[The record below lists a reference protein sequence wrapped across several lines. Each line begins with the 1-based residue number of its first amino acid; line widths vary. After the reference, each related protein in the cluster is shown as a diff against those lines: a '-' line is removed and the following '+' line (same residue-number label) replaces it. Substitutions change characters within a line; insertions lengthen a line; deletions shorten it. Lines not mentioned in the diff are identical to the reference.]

1 MAQVKRSGSRAIR
14 LIHLAILLGWSSR
27 FFCAAADAP
36 LEYQV
41 KAVFLLNFTK
51 FIEWPAAAFEFPES
65 PVTICILGEDP
76 FGDTINQIVGG
87 EVVSGRKI
95 AVQRI
100 KRLPGPKSCQVLFWG
115 GSEAVPAKPLP
126 DLGPGILTV
135 GEGDSFMREGGMIGF
150 IIDNR
155 RVRFDV
161 NQAAAERAGLKISS
175 KLLSVARDVQ
185 NKPAGNN

>member
-1 MAQVKRSGSRAIR
+1 MAQVTSRKAAVLVR
-14 LIHLAILLGWSSR
+14 LAIVLGWSSQ
-27 FFCAAADAP
+27 FFCPAADVH

-51 FIEWPAAAFEFPES
+51 FIEWPAADFEAPDS

-76 FGDTINQIVGG
+76 FGTAIDQVVSG
-87 EVVSGRKI
+87 EVVNGRKV

-100 KRLPGPKSCQVLFWG
+100 SRAPAPKSCQVLF
-115 GSEAVPAKPLP
+115 SAAKLLP
-126 DLGPGILTV
+126 DLGPGVLTV
-135 GEGDSFMREGGMIGF
+135 GEGETFMRAGGMIGF
-150 IIDNR
+150 VIDNR

-175 KLLSVARDVQ
+175 KLLNVAREVQ
-185 NKPAGNN
+185 NKAAGSE

>member
-1 MAQVKRSGSRAIR
+1 MAPLTASTAKAAR
-14 LIHLAILLGWSSR
+14 LLRLAILIGWATQ
-27 FFCAAADAP
+27 FFCPAADGL

-51 FIEWPAAAFEFPES
+51 FIEWPAEAFEQPES

-76 FGDTINQIVGG
+76 FGAAINQTVSG
-87 EVVSGRKI
+87 EVVNGRKI

-100 KRLPGPKSCQVLFWG
+100 KHLPAPKSCQVLFLG
-115 GSEAVPAKPLP
+115 PAVKSLP
-126 DLGPGILTV
+126 DLGPGVLTV
-135 GEGDSFMREGGMIGF
+135 GEGESFEREGGMIAF
-150 IIDNR
+150 IIENR

-185 NKPAGNN
+185 NKRAND